1 MSKDIPLAISGAGG
15 HNPCM
20 SNAEPVLQPVDWKKE
35 AEMMRRETA
44 NVLKDRKSARAFLRK
59 VGVDLKTG
67 RLIRP

>member
-1 MSKDIPLAISGAGG
+1 
-15 HNPCM
+15 M
-20 SNAEPVLQPVDWKKE
+20 SNAEPVLQTVDWKKE
-35 AEMMRRETA
+35 AEMMRRDTA